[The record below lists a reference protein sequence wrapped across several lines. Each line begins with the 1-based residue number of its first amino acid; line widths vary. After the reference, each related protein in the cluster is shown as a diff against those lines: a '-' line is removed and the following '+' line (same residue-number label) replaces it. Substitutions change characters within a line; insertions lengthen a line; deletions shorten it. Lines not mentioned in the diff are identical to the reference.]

1 MQHTTPD
8 YRVHLNACLQSDV
21 LAICNVLRTILANEQ
36 GSHSVSRPPI
46 FSSGSMQ
53 MAQKLLQN
61 VHDNR
66 SSREIVHVLP
76 GSHKMYFK
84 LLFENEHD
92 AGGASYRINFCYRDK
107 RLAACSNYGINT
119 TKSTSKHCRR
129 DDSINAQTM
138 TPEAKRSK

>member
-1 MQHTTPD
+1 MMQHTTPD

-61 VHDNR
+61 VHDNHT
-66 SSREIVHVLP
+66 SREIVHVLP
-76 GSHKMYFK
+76 GSHNMYSNCFLKM
-84 LLFENEHD
+84 
-92 AGGASYRINFCYRDK
+92 
-107 RLAACSNYGINT
+107 NT
-119 TKSTSKHCRR
+119 MLVARPTVSTSATETNVLLHAAITVLIRR
-129 DDSINAQTM
+129 KAQASIVAVTTAS
-138 TPEAKRSK
+138 TPKR